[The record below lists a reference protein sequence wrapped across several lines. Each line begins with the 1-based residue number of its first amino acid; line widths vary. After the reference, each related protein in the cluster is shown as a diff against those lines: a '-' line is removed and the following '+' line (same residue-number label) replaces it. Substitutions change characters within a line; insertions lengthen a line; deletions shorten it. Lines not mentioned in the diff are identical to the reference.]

1 MTGFEIAGIY
11 RENSNLSSVI
21 PTKVGI
27 QFVEFQSF
35 LINSCS
41 FEFLDSRFCGNDAGR
56 VLVFSD
62 KFNRNLKSRHSRAR
76 VFVRTDPSF
85 PRRRESGP
93 VRTETYISSFRQ
105 SHPTPKKTKKNP
117 I

>member
-1 MTGFEIAGIY
+1 MRLRAFIGKTATSPPSFPRKWES
-11 RENSNLSSVI
+11 R
-21 PTKVGI
+21 
-27 QFVEFQSF
+27 FVEFQSF

-41 FEFLDSRFCGNDAGR
+41 FEFLDSHFRGNDGI
-56 VLVFSD
+56 
-62 KFNRNLKSRHSRAR
+62 R